1 MSRWDLASHNKTVL
15 TSLRLASTDWERLGE
30 LQGSLESREELLD
43 VQRKVT
49 VGSLPRNAHTS
60 YWPDK
65 DGDLMT
71 VLCTKPG
78 CPLQAFTR
86 HPLNRYRAII
96 HFEMHDITLGDDRH
110 VMQLFG
116 FKGTYQVCRAGRC
129 KLMKG

>member
-1 MSRWDLASHNKTVL
+1 MSRWDLAGHNTTVL

-49 VGSLPRNAHTS
+49 VGSLPRNTHTS

-65 DGDLMT
+65 DGDLRT

-78 CPLQAFTR
+78 FPLQAFTK
-86 HPLNRYRAII
+86 HPLNKDRDII
-96 HFEMHDITLGDDRH
+96 HFEMHGITLVDDRH
-110 VMQLFG
+110 VMKLFG
-116 FKGTYQVCRAGRC
+116 FRGTYQKCRVGRC